1 MVRIPPFAVWVRWGF
16 VVAWMALLFWV
27 SSQSVVPGI
36 PAYPLVDLIIKKTG
50 HIGGYTILM
59 LLLLVALSSQRSTL
73 HAPTRAQCITAFII
87 GIAYAASDEF
97 HQSFVA
103 GRTSLWTDVAI
114 FDCIGLLI
122 GIVFASRHKLT
133 TTRSP
138 IAWLYWIIFLYT
150 LALAILPNLP
160 YHGKAIQDSSLLLR
174 DTWFL
179 WAFSYF
185 GLLIT
190 PMAALMIED
199 GTRRGMRWPA
209 YVLPYFVIGVIPLS
223 IFMARRPRVEHGP
236 APTNELQRLLE
247 LRLLW
252 LFFAA
257 CVVVISIIWLPQGS
271 LPQLL
276 NTLNKN
282 TGFWFM
288 VLDIALNHLIALPLL
303 QADMRRRNAT
313 NQTLWLAA
321 TLLTGPIGLCLY
333 MAQRPLVNRTA
344 STGQ

>member
-1 MVRIPPFAVWVRWGF
+1 MVRIPPLAVWVRWVF
-16 VVAWMALLFWV
+16 VVAWMAVLFWV

-36 PAYPLVDLIIKKTG
+36 PAYPLIDVLIKKTG
-50 HIGGYTILM
+50 HIGGYTVLM
-59 LLLLVALSSQRSTL
+59 LLLLYALSGRRNTL
-73 HAPTRAQCITAFII
+73 TRTQLITAFVI
-87 GIAYAASDEF
+87 GIAYAASDEI
-97 HQSFVA
+97 HQSFVP
-103 GRTSLWTDVAI
+103 GRTSLWTDVVL
-114 FDCIGLLI
+114 FDCTGLLI
-122 GIVFASRHKLT
+122 GIIFASRHTLT
-133 TTRSP
+133 TNRSP
-138 IAWLYWIIFLYT
+138 IAWLYWIVFLYT
-150 LALAILPNLP
+150 LALAILPNLS
-160 YHGKAIQDSSLLLR
+160 YHGKAVQDSSLLLR

-199 GTRRGMRWPA
+199 GARRGMRWLA
-209 YVLPYFVIGVIPLS
+209 YVLPYFVVGVIPLS
-223 IFMARRPRVEHGP
+223 IFMARRPRAEQGLAP
-236 APTNELQRLLE
+236 ARWLQHLLE

-271 LPQLL
+271 LSQLL
-276 NTLNKN
+276 NTLHKN

-303 QADMRRRNAT
+303 QADMRRRNAAH
-313 NQTLWLAA
+313 QTLWLAA

-333 MAQRPLVNRTA
+333 MAQRPSVNRPA
-344 STGQ
+344 STGP